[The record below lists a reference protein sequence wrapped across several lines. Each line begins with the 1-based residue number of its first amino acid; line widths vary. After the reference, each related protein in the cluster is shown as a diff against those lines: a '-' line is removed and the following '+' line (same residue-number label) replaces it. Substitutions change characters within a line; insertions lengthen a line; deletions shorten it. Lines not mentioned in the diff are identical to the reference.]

1 MMKRITAL
9 MLSLVLMTTCF
20 TFTACDGDAVRKTR
34 EAAER
39 LVIYSDLGLKSL
51 EELKTGGALTGFD
64 DSYNVATTGLTE
76 ISDTTLLF
84 VEKVK
89 GFTKFD
95 AKNREDLAKA
105 FAAVSDAL
113 QRLKPKV
120 AFLVT
125 KVVEYLNARGITN
138 IQDPQSVVRRVNFA
152 IDILDASA
160 RLIQTRIAT

>member
-1 MMKRITAL
+1 MKSKITAFV
-9 MLSLVLMTTCF
+9 LSLVLSTSCF

-51 EELKTGGALTGFD
+51 NELKVGGALVGFD
-64 DSYNVATTGLTE
+64 DYYNVAITGLTE
-76 ISDTTLLF
+76 IRDTTLLF
-84 VEKVK
+84 VDKVK

-95 AKNREDLAKA
+95 PKTREDLAKA
-105 FAAVSDAL
+105 FVAVTDAL
-113 QRLKPKV
+113 GRLKPKV

-125 KVVEYLNARGITN
+125 KAIEVLNAKGITN

-152 IDILDASA
+152 IDVLEGSA
-160 RLIQTRIAT
+160 